1 MDKYIIVKTTST
13 IMAINSNGTVDI
25 ATYVVQDREPEKNII
40 TLSFVVQDEYHLKK
54 LAVGAYCVNILDT
67 RLLSNLHNKQC
78 ATIACG
84 YFVVTYNQNETGGI
98 NAILLNTRPTI
109 LKKGSCLFK
118 ISYYDDN
125 DDKTHLIS
133 TNNKMSNDTE
143 PTLLCDNNLANDTD
157 TNIANESDE
166 LFRSTF
172 VADVGSSEVHSNDD
186 DDDDDT
192 DVDNTIDG
200 YDNTGSADVASTL
213 QEPAAKRQK
222 FDHS

>member
-1 MDKYIIVKTTST
+1 
-13 IMAINSNGTVDI
+13 MAINSNGTVDI

-118 ISYYDDN
+118 ICYYDNN
-125 DDKTHLIS
+125 DDKTHFIS

-143 PTLLCDNNLANDTD
+143 PALLCDRNLANDTDTNIANESD

-172 VADVGSSEVHSNDD
+172 VADIGSSEVHSND

-200 YDNTGSADVASTL
+200 YDNTGSADVASTP